1 VVAEATIPSLTM
13 VKTAAE
19 TPATRSGWTEGPAMK
34 MRAAMLSGHKTCKGK
49 GKLRQ
54 WQESHLSH
62 LSLSSLF
69 LACRFRQSS
78 ADNVL

>member
-1 VVAEATIPSLTM
+1 M
-13 VKTAAE
+13 
-19 TPATRSGWTEGPAMK
+19 G
-34 MRAAMLSGHKTCKGK
+34 KGK

-78 ADNVL
+78 ADNVERDKVIEVNGLLY